1 MELNEKFWELR
12 DSVVQCE
19 LLILRQLNFHV
30 SFEHPHKVMH
40 ITYFFCISL
49 NHLIVIIN
57 NCIVLIKYK
66 SDFSTF
72 CTTYCLC
79 GVC

>member
-1 MELNEKFWELR
+1 MELNEMFWELR

-40 ITYFFCISL
+40 ITKITFFYITP
-49 NHLIVIIN
+49 NHLILIIN
-57 NCIVLIKYK
+57 NCIVLIN
-66 SDFSTF
+66 
-72 CTTYCLC
+72 
-79 GVC
+79 